1 MAKQIWLLL
10 PAALLFVT
18 IWTLVILQFQ
28 QTDRSTGFAEDV
40 IVVEKREASD
50 QRNEQ
55 KRADGVVEEGAGTVT
70 DARDAAE
77 DDFSEAG
84 KINLTEFDF
93 NDISTPAGVPID
105 GILSKLHL
113 D

>member
-1 MAKQIWLLL
+1 MARQIWLLL

-28 QTDRSTGFAEDV
+28 QADQSKGSAEDV
-40 IVVEKREASD
+40 IVAEKGEAVD

-55 KRADGVVEEGAGTVT
+55 IRTDVVEEGANPDT
-70 DARDAAE
+70 DARDADE
-77 DDFSEAG
+77 DGVSEEG
-84 KINLTEFDF
+84 TINLTEFDF

-105 GILSKLHL
+105 VILSKLHL

>member
-1 MAKQIWLLL
+1 MAKQRWLLL

-18 IWTLVILQFQ
+18 IWTLVIVQFLQTGS
-28 QTDRSTGFAEDV
+28 TDDVSLEETAEAADPF
-40 IVVEKREASD
+40 
-50 QRNEQ
+50 NEQ
-55 KRADGVVEEGAGTVT
+55 QRTDDGEEEGSAVADAGEGKG
-70 DARDAAE
+70 E
-77 DDFSEAG
+77 DSSEADT
-84 KINLTEFDF
+84 INLTEFDF